1 MEKSLTQLVEEIAQL
16 RRAEQTV
23 YARAAKLDYQ
33 IQCLK
38 TKKYK
43 ILQEAKS
50 IEKERHELARE
61 YHRIKS
67 PCPNVLSEAE
77 KQLGRPLTLDE
88 VQKIE
93 IYYNSKMKGG
103 TQCNMQ

>member
-1 MEKSLTQLVEEIAQL
+1 MESSLEQIVEEIGRL
-16 RRAEQTV
+16 RQAEQTV

-38 TKKYK
+38 TRKYK
-43 ILQEAKS
+43 LLQEAKS
-50 IEKERHELARE
+50 LEKERHNLSRE

-77 KQLGRPLTLDE
+77 KQLGRKLTIE
-88 VQKIE
+88 EIEKIE
-93 IYYNSKMKGG
+93 IYYAKKVGNSH
-103 TQCNMQ
+103 TLS

>member
-1 MEKSLTQLVEEIAQL
+1 MEKSLTQIVEEIAQL

-33 IQCLK
+33 IQCLR

-50 IEKERHELARE
+50 IENERHELARE

-67 PCPNVLSEAE
+67 PCPTVLSEAE
-77 KQLGRPLTLDE
+77 KQLGRKLTIEE

-93 IYYNSKMKGG
+93 IYYAKKVGNSASLS
-103 TQCNMQ
+103 